1 MDIGIRSNVSRTAYA
16 ASIKVEE
23 TTEEEVLAT
32 EEKKESTPL
41 GIQIDKWE
49 STLADRFSEMQ
60 TSIIPQEQLE
70 TIRQTIKEMNGTLE
84 VDQEANLRRKVD
96 PDGKIYG
103 AAFVEGIVKQY
114 QEMES
119 QIRDYYSTA
128 HEESMSYD
136 DPYGHILQKY
146 LFDSKSPFGQ
156 SPFFRSDMSKSERD
170 WAFRQERAMI
180 WGSNITLNDPYALA
194 AHGGVKNVDE
204 IDANARQYAQ
214 AKIDGLIAEYKRE
227 HGIEDD

>member
-1 MDIGIRSNVSRTAYA
+1 MDIGIKPDVSRTAYV
-16 ASIKVEE
+16 ASVKVEE
-23 TTEEEVLAT
+23 TTEKEALAT
-32 EEKKESTPL
+32 EEKKGGILP

-49 STLADRFSEMQ
+49 SSSTDRFSKMQ

-70 TIRQTIKEMNGTLE
+70 TVRQTIKEMKGTLE

-96 PDGKIYG
+96 PDGKIYS

-119 QIRDYYSTA
+119 QIRDYYSAA

-146 LFDSKSPFGQ
+146 LFDAESPFGQ

-194 AHGGVKNVDE
+194 THGGVKNVDE
-204 IDANARQYAQ
+204 IDANARRYAQ
-214 AKIDGLIAEYKRE
+214 VKLDGLIAEYKRKQ
-227 HGIEDD
+227 GIEDD

>member
-1 MDIGIRSNVSRTAYA
+1 MDIGIRPDVSRTAYA
-16 ASIKVEE
+16 VSIKAEE
-23 TTEEEVLAT
+23 TTEEEVPAT
-32 EEKKESTPL
+32 EEKKENIPL

-49 STLADRFSEMQ
+49 SSSADRFSEMQ
-60 TSIIPQEQLE
+60 TSFIPQEQLE
-70 TIRQTIKEMNGTLE
+70 TIRQTIKEIKGTLE
-84 VDQEANLRRKVD
+84 VDQEANLRRKAD

-119 QIRDYYSTA
+119 QIRGYYSAA

-146 LFDSKSPFGQ
+146 LFDAKSPFGQ

-170 WAFRQERAMI
+170 WAFRQERAML

-194 AHGGVKNVDE
+194 AHGGLKNIDE

-214 AKIDGLIAEYKRE
+214 AKLDGLIAEYKRE